1 MNIHNL
7 SREQVLKSLV
17 TSDKGLS
24 EDEALRRLHEYGLN
38 EIKEVR
44 RKPLYLRFISQFTH
58 FLAILLWI
66 AAVLCFLS
74 EYLHPGEGLLFLGI
88 AILGVILINAV
99 FTFIQE
105 YRAEKAIEALK
116 KLLPFNVKALR
127 EGTAKEVRAERIVP
141 GDLMLLSEGDKV
153 PADARLIE
161 SNRLMVNNAS
171 LTGESDA
178 KPRNHEIFEGD
189 YFESPNIVFAGT
201 HVMSGSGKAVA
212 FATGMST
219 EFGKIAHLTGG
230 IQERLGPLQKEIVR
244 VTKIVAVIALTTGVF
259 FFSLGFFIGRSFWH
273 NFFFAIGI
281 IIANVPEGLLPTV
294 TLSLAMGSQ
303 RMAKKKALIKT
314 LTSVETLGSVTVI
327 CTDKTGTITQNKMEV
342 EKVWT
347 IERQGSGDE
356 GIEHRQPPFKK
367 GGEGEIFKQ
376 GKTCDM
382 LMTIAYLC
390 NNAVY
395 DGEKYKGD
403 PTEAAILKA
412 ARKALGDVK
421 DVRYKELSH
430 VLKAERIF
438 EIPFDSE
445 RKRMTTVN
453 KLDDKTLV
461 LTKGALETLLP
472 LCTGIF
478 INNEIKTFSDD
489 TKESLMHA
497 YHSMMDEGL
506 RVIAFAFK
514 EITSD
519 NPPIPPFVKGGL
531 GGIFKGE
538 FLSENYLEKE
548 LIFTGL
554 MGLED
559 PPRPEVRDA
568 INKCQEA
575 GIKVIMITGDASRTA
590 VSIARR
596 VGLVRGNPVVV
607 EGHEMH
613 IMTDS
618 GLREKLSSD
627 EIIFARMTPIHKMRI
642 VSVLEDEGERVAV
655 TGDGVNDAPALKK
668 ANIGIAM
675 GITGTDVAREAADM
689 VLLDDN
695 FASIVNAIEEGRSIF
710 ENIRKFI
717 TYIFAS
723 NIPEIVPYIAYI
735 IFRIPLPLTIMQ
747 ILAVDLGTDMFPA
760 LALGAEKPAK
770 GVMKQPPRGPDEKL
784 LNFRILSR
792 AYLFLGPIEAFAGL
806 FGFFY
811 VLNSGG
817 WRWGE
822 MLSSNNILYM
832 QATTAC
838 LGAIIIT
845 QIGNVFACRSF
856 RASVFSIG
864 FFSNRLILF
873 GIAVELILS
882 AFIVYHPWGNKI
894 FGTSSLGLNVWLIL
908 IPFGIGLLLAE
919 ELRKLYVRGRGAK
932 ERSLSHKGR
941 GVG

>member
-1 MNIHNL
+1 MKINNLTKEEVLHN
-7 SREQVLKSLV
+7 LV
-17 TSDKGLS
+17 TSENGLTEEEAKRRLS
-24 EDEALRRLHEYGLN
+24 EFGPN
-38 EIKEVR
+38 EIEEV
-44 RKPLYLRFISQFTH
+44 KKASLFIKFLKQFTH
-58 FLAILLWI
+58 FLAILLWLGAGLAI
-66 AAVLCFLS
+66 LS
-74 EYLHPGEGLLFLGI
+74 EILHPGEGMLTLGL
-88 AILGVILINAV
+88 AIIGVIFINAV
-99 FTFIQE
+99 FTFVQE
-105 YRAEKAIEALK
+105 YKAEKSIEKLK
-116 KLLPFNVKALR
+116 LLLPFYVKVIR
-127 EGTAKEVRAERIVP
+127 EEKEKEIPARDVVP
-141 GDLMLLSEGDKV
+141 GDLIILSEGNKV
-153 PADARLIE
+153 PADSRLIDTTY
-161 SNRLMVNNAS
+161 LMLNNAS
-171 LTGESDA
+171 LTGESEPVPA
-178 KPRNHEIFEGD
+178 QHKPCKGEIIESRNIA
-189 YFESPNIVFAGT
+189 FAGT
-201 HVMSGSGKAVA
+201 TVVSGSGKAIA
-212 FATGMST
+212 FATGMAT
-219 EFGKIAHLTGG
+219 EFGRIAHLTSAVEAG
-230 IQERLGPLQKEIVR
+230 LSPLQKEIVK
-244 VTKIVAVIALTTGVF
+244 VTRIIAFLSTIMGLLF
-259 FFSLGFFIGRSFWH
+259 FFIGHLIGRSFWH

-395 DGEKYKGD
+395 DGEKNKGD

-478 INNEIKTFSDD
+478 INNETKTFSDD

-590 VSIARR
+590 VSIARQI
-596 VGLVRGNPVVV
+596 GLVRGNPLGVGRGRRHV
-607 EGHEMH
+607 
-613 IMTDS
+613 MTDS

-675 GITGTDVAREAADM
+675 GITGTDVAREAADI

-760 LALGAEKPAK
+760 LALGAEKPTK

-784 LNFRILSR
+784 LNFKILSR
-792 AYLFLGPIEAFAGL
+792 AHLFLGPIEAFAGL

-817 WRWGE
+817 WQWGA
-822 MLSSNNILYM
+822 MLPPGYVIYM

-838 LGAIIIT
+838 LAGIIVS
-845 QIGNVFACRSF
+845 QIGNVFACRS
-856 RASVFSIG
+856 ST
-864 FFSNRLILF
+864 
-873 GIAVELILS
+873 E
-882 AFIVYHPWGNKI
+882 
-894 FGTSSLGLNVWLIL
+894 
-908 IPFGIGLLLAE
+908 
-919 ELRKLYVRGRGAK
+919 
-932 ERSLSHKGR
+932 
-941 GVG
+941 